1 MRISDWSSDVCSPDL
16 FVLPSGGLVIGLA
29 AGVICFFAA
38 TTIKNA
44 LGYDD
49 SLDVW
54 GVHGVGGI
62 VGAILTGVF
71 ATSAV
76 TGAEAPVGLIDGN
89 PGQVATQLYGDRK
102 STRLNSSH

>member
-62 VGAILTGVF
+62 VGARLTGVF
-71 ATSAV
+71 APSAV
-76 TGAEAPVGLIDGN
+76 TGAEAPC
-89 PGQVATQLYGDRK
+89 GQIGRASGRERVCQSVSISVEAVT
-102 STRLNSSH
+102 